1 MGRISAIVSR
11 RSQLR
16 RRRFIA
22 PTCLCVVA
30 HIGSRWSPVPSVIAI
45 VGSVDSPRAD
55 ELGLVGLP
63 AAKGACEALGRALAD
78 ADCDIV
84 VYSSAP
90 GFVEAHVVRGY
101 VSSGK
106 ARARSIQV
114 RYPEEDECSFS
125 EMQQHDALFYVRPDV
140 SPAWEVSFYRS
151 LFDVDGV
158 LLIGGGQSTLIAGL
172 IAISARTPIVAI
184 STFGGKARE
193 VRNALARAGND
204 TTQEELEAMGRAWA
218 PGVETVLVSAL
229 VEQRQRR
236 EARQAAALRAD
247 ESEARHRRYSLA
259 VAALALITA
268 IACIIM
274 VYKTRPG
281 STLSLAALL
290 VGPLF
295 VGVSGAII
303 RTVLDD
309 GSQWLTT
316 ALLGL
321 SAGAIASL
329 LFVATQLATTP
340 DALEGEGV
348 KTLVVIEFVIGFVA
362 GMTFDAVFK
371 KLREQDV
378 VDTAA
383 LERR

>member
-1 MGRISAIVSR
+1 
-11 RSQLR
+11 
-16 RRRFIA
+16 
-22 PTCLCVVA
+22 
-30 HIGSRWSPVPSVIAI
+30 
-45 VGSVDSPRAD
+45 
-55 ELGLVGLP
+55 
-63 AAKGACEALGRALAD
+63 
-78 ADCDIV
+78 
-84 VYSSAP
+84 
-90 GFVEAHVVRGY
+90 
-101 VSSGK
+101 
-106 ARARSIQV
+106 
-114 RYPEEDECSFS
+114 
-125 EMQQHDALFYVRPDV
+125 
-140 SPAWEVSFYRS
+140 
-151 LFDVDGV
+151 
-158 LLIGGGQSTLIAGL
+158 
-172 IAISARTPIVAI
+172 
-184 STFGGKARE
+184 
-193 VRNALARAGND
+193 
-204 TTQEELEAMGRAWA
+204 
-218 PGVETVLVSAL
+218 
-229 VEQRQRR
+229 
-236 EARQAAALRAD
+236 
-247 ESEARHRRYSLA
+247 